1 MKVSV
6 PVSNITGEPWD
17 RDVFVSWQ
25 VFDPESDRLI
35 IEGPRTPLPRTVAP
49 GESSEV
55 AVDAPSEPGRCL
67 VFFSAMRE
75 GECWF
80 YERGA
85 PFLLAEMEDG
95 RIVRQRAMT
104 LRALRRARALRAL
117 GRLFKYPVRSIWRN
131 RSLIASLVRR
141 DILGRYRGSFAGLFW
156 TVLNPALL
164 MVTYFFVF
172 GIVLQAR
179 FAGDP
184 SRSGFAL
191 YFLCGM
197 LPWLAFSE
205 TAGRAPSVIFEH
217 GAFVKKLL
225 FPVETLPVNLSAA
238 GLVTEAF
245 ALVIFAAL
253 LLATRGT
260 VPATVAWLPLIVLP
274 QLLFTMGVAWFLA
287 AAAAYVRDLAHV
299 NGFLLTL
306 WFFLT
311 PICYPEQS
319 LPAAAKGL
327 LVLNPMYIF
336 VRAYRDVLLEGRA
349 PDPVSL
355 AAIFLVSALVFL
367 LGHAFFYK
375 LRNGFADVI

>member
-6 PVSNITGEPWD
+6 PISNKTGEPWD
-17 RDVFVSWQ
+17 TYTLVSWQ
-25 VFDPESDRLI
+25 VFDPDSDRLVL
-35 IEGPRTPLPRTVAP
+35 EGPRTPLPRAVPP
-49 GESSEV
+49 GGSIEV

-67 VFFSAMRE
+67 VFFSALRE
-75 GECWF
+75 GECWL

-95 RIVRQRAMT
+95 RVVRRRVVT
-104 LRALRRARALRAL
+104 LSALRRARALRRF
-117 GRLFKYPVRSIWRN
+117 GRLFSYPLRSMWRN
-131 RSLIASLVRR
+131 RSLIASMVRR
-141 DILGRYRGSFAGLFW
+141 DIMGRYRGSFAGLFW

-164 MVTYFFVF
+164 MLTFFFVF
-172 GIVLQAR
+172 CIVLQAR

-205 TAGRAPSVIFEH
+205 TAGRAPFVIFEH
-217 GAFVKKLL
+217 GAFVKKLV

-238 GLVTEAF
+238 GLVTESF
-245 ALVIFAAL
+245 ALAIFAAL
-253 LLATRGT
+253 LLAARGG
-260 VPATVAWLPLIVLP
+260 VPATVAWLPLILLP
-274 QLLFTMGVAWFLA
+274 QLLFTMGLAWFLA
-287 AAAAYVRDLAHV
+287 AAGAYVRDLAHV

-327 LVLNPMYIF
+327 LVVNPMYIF
-336 VRAYRDVLLEGRA
+336 VRAYRDVFLEARA
-349 PDPVSL
+349 PDPASLGAVS
-355 AAIFLVSALVFL
+355 LVSALAFL

-375 LRNGFADVI
+375 LKNGFADVI